1 MSKNNEYY
9 MKLAVIK
16 TGGKQYIV
24 KEKDK
29 IKVEKLKGEKGAK
42 VELDALMIVD
52 GENVDFG
59 SPVMDRKVEG
69 LILSEGRTKKVTGVK
84 FKSKTREHKTFGHRQ
99 SFTEVEIK
107 VI

>member
-1 MSKNNEYY
+1 

-29 IKVEKLKGEKGAK
+29 IKVEKLKAEKGAK

-52 GENVDFG
+52 GDSIDFG
-59 SPVMDRKVEG
+59 SPVMERKVEG
-69 LILSEGRTKKVTGVK
+69 LVLAEGRAKKVTGVK

-99 SFTEVEIK
+99 CFTEVEIAK
-107 VI
+107 I

>member
-1 MSKNNEYY
+1 

-29 IKVEKLKGEKGAK
+29 IKVEKLKAEKGAK
-42 VELDALMIVD
+42 VELDVLMVVD
-52 GENVDFG
+52 GDNIDFG
-59 SPVMDRKVEG
+59 APVMDRKVEG
-69 LILSEGRTKKVTGVK
+69 LVLSEGRTRKVTGVK

-99 SFTEVEIK
+99 IFTEVEIAK
-107 VI
+107 I